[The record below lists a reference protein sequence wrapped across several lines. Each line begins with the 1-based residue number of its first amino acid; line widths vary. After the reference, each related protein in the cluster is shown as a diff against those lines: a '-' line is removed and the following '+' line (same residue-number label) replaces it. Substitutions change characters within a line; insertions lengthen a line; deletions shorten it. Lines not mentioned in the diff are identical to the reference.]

1 MITCTFEDGGKGAL
15 RHVVV
20 HAIIEDN
27 GKLLLVKRAGPIL
40 ESGKWSLPSGFLNR
54 DETAAQCIVREVKEE
69 TGWDS
74 EVITLFRINTN
85 PYRPHE
91 DRQNI
96 AIEFILRPIKETGT
110 RDSENSKVEWI
121 PIDALFPFDQFAFDH
136 GESIRLYLEYKRN
149 NFSLPILA

>member
-1 MITCTFEDGGKGAL
+1 MITCTFEDGGIGKL

-20 HAIIEDN
+20 HGIIEDA

-40 ESGKWSLPSGFLNR
+40 ETGEWSLPSGFLNR

-74 EVITLFRINTN
+74 EVISLFRINTS
-85 PYRPHE
+85 PHRPHE

-96 AIEFILRPIKETGT
+96 AIEFLLHPLKETGQ

-121 PIDALFPFDQFAFDH
+121 SIENLLSFDQFAFDH
-136 GESIRLYLEYKRN
+136 GETIKLYLEYRRTK
-149 NFSLPILA
+149 FPLPLLL

>member
-1 MITCTFEDGGKGAL
+1 MITCAFEDGGKGTL

-20 HAIIEDN
+20 HGIIEDHE
-27 GKLLLVKRAGPIL
+27 KLLLVKRAGPIL
-40 ESGKWSLPSGFLNR
+40 ETGKWSLPSGFLNR

-74 EVITLFRINTN
+74 EVISFFCINTN

-91 DRQNI
+91 DRQNV
-96 AIEFILRPIKETGT
+96 AIEFILRPIKEAGP

-121 PIDALFPFDQFAFDH
+121 PIKKLLSLDQFAFDH
-136 GESIRLYLEYKRN
+136 GESIKLFLNYRKKP
-149 NFSLPILA
+149 FPLPLLV

>member
-1 MITCTFEDGGKGAL
+1 MITCMFEDGGKASL

-20 HAIIEDN
+20 YGIIEDN

-74 EVITLFRINTN
+74 EVITLFRINTS
-85 PYRPHE
+85 PRRPHE

-110 RDSENSKVEWI
+110 RDSENSRVEWI
-121 PIDALFPFDQFAFDH
+121 PIDALLPFDHFAFDH
-136 GESIRLYLEYKRN
+136 GESIRVYLEYRRN
-149 NFSLPILA
+149 KFPLPLLL

>member
-1 MITCTFEDGGKGAL
+1 MITCTFEDGGKGTL

-20 HAIIEDN
+20 HGIIEKD

-40 ESGKWSLPSGFLNR
+40 ETGKWSLPSGFLGR
-54 DETAAQCIVREVKEE
+54 DETAAGGIVREVKEE

-74 EVITLFRINTN
+74 EVISLFRINTS
-85 PYRPHE
+85 PKRPHE

-96 AIEFILRPIKETGT
+96 AIEFLLRPIKKTGR
-110 RDSENSKVEWI
+110 RDSENSIVEWI
-121 PIDALFPFDQFAFDH
+121 PIDALIPFDQFAFDH

-149 NFSLPILA
+149 NFSLPIFA